1 MSTLL
6 QIDEPTAPPQVP
18 PSLRAF
24 LEMGFRPLYLAG
36 TGWALVAVA
45 LWIFWPQLLQ
55 GQLGGV
61 AWHAHEMMWGFVAT
75 IAVGFL
81 MTAGANW
88 TGVNPMP
95 RSVLAAACVLWLVAR
110 LGLLLPGRAM
120 FWLGFGAEAAFFLLS
135 SVSMARAVY
144 GTRNRRNY
152 AVPLMLLGLGLSDV
166 LYLLAATD
174 GDYTRLMQRFNA
186 GLLVMAVI
194 ALLVGRRVI
203 PFFAT
208 RAVPGLQIPMHERSS
223 WVQLIAGSLA
233 VLFVLLQ
240 WPLPQALAL
249 AVAGA
254 LPLWQLLSWKPLA
267 VRHKPLLWILYAGYA
282 GLGAGLL
289 VAAAQ
294 AGGAPLRAA
303 VHVHLVAMAG
313 FSVLIIGM
321 VTRTAL
327 GHLGRPLAT
336 DRSMVASYVFI
347 LAAVLLRLGALH
359 PSGLTLLLLQGAAL
373 CWITALALY
382 LWRFFPWMIRPRPDQ
397 PPPVVAVKPGRKS

>member
-1 MSTLL
+1 MGNLL
-6 QIDEPTAPPQVP
+6 QINEPETPERIA
-18 PSLRAF
+18 PSLQAF

-36 TGWALVAVA
+36 AAWALVAVA

-55 GQLGGV
+55 GPLAGV

-95 RSVLAAACVLWLVAR
+95 GPILLAACVLWLVAR
-110 LGLLLPGRAM
+110 VGLLAGTSTM
-120 FWLGFGAEAAFFLLS
+120 FWLGFGAEAAFFLLAC
-135 SVSMARAVY
+135 VAMARAVY

-152 AVPLMLLGLGLSDV
+152 AVPVLLLGLGATDV
-166 LYLLAATD
+166 LYLLAALD
-174 GDYTRLMQRFNA
+174 GDYTLLMQRFNA
-186 GLLVMAVI
+186 GLLCMAVI

-203 PFFAT
+203 PFFAM
-208 RAVPGLQIPMHERSS
+208 RAVPGLSIPMQERSGL
-223 WVQLIAGSLA
+223 VQLGAGALA

-240 WPLPQALAL
+240 WQAPLAL
-249 AVAGA
+249 TLLVAGGV
-254 LPLWQLLSWKPLA
+254 PLWQLLTWKPWT
-267 VRHKPLLWILYAGYA
+267 VRRKPLLWILYAGYA

-294 AGGAPLRAA
+294 AAGLPLRTA
-303 VHVHLVAMAG
+303 VHVHVIAMGG

-327 GHLGRPLAT
+327 GHLGRPLAV
-336 DRSMVASYVFI
+336 DRSMTASYVLML
-347 LAAVLLRLGALH
+347 LAFVLRLAALH
-359 PSGLTLLLLQGAAL
+359 PSMFSTVLLQGAAL
-373 CWITALALY
+373 AWIASLALY
-382 LWRFFPWMIRPRPDQ
+382 LWRFFPWMIRPRPDRAAA
-397 PPPVVAVKPGRKS
+397 PATVIVNKRP